1 MLRLYENVMPFCIR
15 SVSVHKCWCLW
26 LVLELIPWGCLGI
39 TVYPQTFWTFTNFL
53 STVSSFKIIR
63 NNTYPYVCVYIDLC
77 LCVYRCVCVCVY
89 ESIWAA
95 FAWMISE
102 KTEVNSP
109 WIHNACVFVFTYF
122 CTWPSINTC
131 ESICNWGCPGPS
143 YYTNQKTH
151 SHRKL
156 KLFVNISLHFINVS
170 LDSLFL
176 IPIKM
181 FFLILFIVFPTLQ
194 LLVSCSLGRRPVI
207 LQMVNFIVKWTNF
220 CIFLNTECI
229 NKFVLGILWE
239 NLNSNGF

>member
-1 MLRLYENVMPFCIR
+1 MEPFSQWALREIISSYWWPAEIFA
-15 SVSVHKCWCLW
+15 
-26 LVLELIPWGCLGI
+26 VLFNSGYAGI
-39 TVYPQTFWTFTNFL
+39 
-53 STVSSFKIIR
+53 
-63 NNTYPYVCVYIDLC
+63 
-77 LCVYRCVCVCVY
+77 CVCVY

-122 CTWPSINTC
+122 CTRPSINTC

-181 FFLILFIVFPTLQ
+181 FFF
-194 LLVSCSLGRRPVI
+194 
-207 LQMVNFIVKWTNF
+207 
-220 CIFLNTECI
+220 
-229 NKFVLGILWE
+229 
-239 NLNSNGF
+239 